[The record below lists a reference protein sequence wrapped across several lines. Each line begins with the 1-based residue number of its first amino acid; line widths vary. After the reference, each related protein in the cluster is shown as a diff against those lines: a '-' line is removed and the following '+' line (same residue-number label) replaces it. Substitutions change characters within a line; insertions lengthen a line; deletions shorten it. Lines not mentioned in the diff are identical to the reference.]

1 MAAVLESVQLALFP
15 GAATSVTPEGI
26 SKVLFD
32 QAPERIEVRP
42 AEGVQVAQLPHPQ
55 GGIQISV
62 NPLRVD
68 LIFQAAPTP
77 TPSGHVV
84 GTSDVV
90 AIFDWIKDAAPKAM
104 ALLGNVQRIGVV
116 VVRSEDFDSID
127 AAAAGFTKAL
137 PAGVTLPSDVSDPA
151 VQFNRKHGSDVVAQQ
166 FNVMT
171 AWQLVTRQ
179 DFSFVNGV
187 FNQAV
192 RYAVR
197 TMVDANTPQNEA
209 WPGEVLSS
217 DKANALLLELI
228 RAGFN
233 EA

>member
-1 MAAVLESVQLALFP
+1 
-15 GAATSVTPEGI
+15 
-26 SKVLFD
+26 
-32 QAPERIEVRP
+32 
-42 AEGVQVAQLPHPQ
+42 
-55 GGIQISV
+55 
-62 NPLRVD
+62 
-68 LIFQAAPTP
+68 
-77 TPSGHVV
+77 
-84 GTSDVV
+84 
-90 AIFDWIKDAAPKAM
+90 
-104 ALLGNVQRIGVV
+104 
-116 VVRSEDFDSID
+116 
-127 AAAAGFTKAL
+127 
-137 PAGVTLPSDVSDPA
+137 
-151 VQFNRKHGSDVVAQQ
+151 VAQQ